1 MARRKSL
8 RSEKPKARRR
18 TASPERGPSIVNIF
32 PNRALLDVL
41 TLLLLHADQ
50 EYYQRNIAEETG
62 RSVIEIQRALKRIE
76 RAGLIEKVRRGN
88 RVYYSAR
95 RDHPVFD
102 DLRSL
107 LVKTTGLADVVR
119 EALLRTQA
127 RIRLA
132 FVFGSIALGKESASS
147 DIDLLIVGNLKT
159 QEVVGTLAP
168 LEKVLRREINP
179 IVYTPEEF
187 KQKLSNRDHFIR
199 AVLRQPKIWIVG
211 GEDELERL
219 AG

>member
-1 MARRKSL
+1 LARRRNL
-8 RSEKPKARRR
+8 RNKKPKGKRR
-18 TASPERGPSIVNIF
+18 TASLERGPSIVNIF
-32 PNRALLDVL
+32 PNRALVDVL

-50 EYYQRNIAEETG
+50 EYYQRNIAEQTG

-95 RDHPVFD
+95 RDHPAFD

-107 LVKTTGLADVVR
+107 LVKTTGLADVIR

-147 DIDLLIVGNLKT
+147 DIDLLIVGNLRT
-159 QEVVGTLAP
+159 QEAVGTLAP
-168 LEKVLRREINP
+168 LEKVLGREINP

-187 KQKLSNRDHFIR
+187 KQKLSDRDHFIR
-199 AVLRQPKIWIVG
+199 SVLRQPKIWIVG